1 MSLSRDVLLFSIV
14 LMLWA
19 VQIEASGY
27 GTSNN
32 IVLASFGIGLIG
44 LIGSFFSSLNA
55 VSQIPEP
62 DSSE

>member
-19 VQIEASGY
+19 VQIESSGY

-32 IVLASFGIGLIG
+32 IVITSLGIGLIG
-44 LIGSFFSSLNA
+44 LIGGFFSSLNA
-55 VSQIPEP
+55 LSQDPEP

>member
-1 MSLSRDVLLFSIV
+1 MSLSRDILLFSIV

-27 GTSNN
+27 GASNT
-32 IVLASFGIGLIG
+32 IVLTSLAVGLFG

-55 VSQIPEP
+55 ASQDPESGP
-62 DSSE
+62 SE

>member
-27 GTSNN
+27 GTSNS
-32 IVLASFGIGLIG
+32 IVLASLGIGLFG
-44 LIGSFFSSLNA
+44 LIGSFASSLSVA
-55 VSQIPEP
+55 DQTPES
-62 DSSE
+62 DSSA

>member
-27 GTSNN
+27 GTSNT
-32 IVLASFGIGLIG
+32 IVLTSLAIGLFG

-55 VSQIPEP
+55 ANSDPEY
-62 DSSE
+62 DSTE

>member
-32 IVLASFGIGLIG
+32 IVIASLGVGLIG

-55 VSQIPEP
+55 LSQAPET

>member
-27 GTSNN
+27 GSSGD
-32 IVLASFGIGLIG
+32 IVLAAFGVGVVG
-44 LIGSFFSSLNA
+44 LIGSFLSSLYA
-55 VSQIPEP
+55 VSQSPEP

>member
-27 GTSNN
+27 GTSNS
-32 IVLASFGIGLIG
+32 IVLTSLGIGLFG
-44 LIGSFFSSLNA
+44 LIGSFVSSLNVA
-55 VSQIPEP
+55 DQTTEP
-62 DSSE
+62 DSSA